1 MQTYM
6 RPQQD
11 TGMPQPGASL
21 LNGRG
26 GIITCAARISRL
38 LLPDSPLVDAIPPP
52 QRKEWA
58 IDEHNITAA

>member
-1 MQTYM
+1 
-6 RPQQD
+6 
-11 TGMPQPGASL
+11 MPQPGASL